1 MKKRKKMQKPIN
13 QIKSNQIQYV
23 SKSVR
28 YQLRNLGF
36 IRKYLNRS
44 AIEKITHAL
53 ISSRLDFGNG
63 LLFSSPHN
71 LLAKLQRLQNAAAR
85 VVTLSNKYSR
95 ITPVLKSLH
104 WLPVEKRVVFKII
117 LLLFHCIL
125 LLFHMAIIS
134 HGSAPQYN
142 IGLIKHYFPSR
153 QLRSQNS
160 GLLVTPRVK
169 TRWGGGEPSLM
180 LGLHYGILSLNGL
193 RIAVLLK
200 C

>member
-1 MKKRKKMQKPIN
+1 MTMSTQM
-13 QIKSNQIQYV
+13 QYV

-44 AIEKITHAL
+44 ATEKITHAL

-85 VVTLSNKYSR
+85 VVTLSNKYSH

-104 WLPVEKRVVFKII
+104 WLPVEKCVIFKII
-117 LLLFHCIL
+117 LLLFHCI
-125 LLFHMAIIS
+125 

-160 GLLVTPRVK
+160 GLLVTPMVYLFIFYLFHFQAR
-169 TRWGGGEPSLM
+169 
-180 LGLHYGILSLNGL
+180 
-193 RIAVLLK
+193 
-200 C
+200 

>member
-1 MKKRKKMQKPIN
+1 MLFDVNMFMF
-13 QIKSNQIQYV
+13 IQGPMEQ
-23 SKSVR
+23 R

-44 AIEKITHAL
+44 ATEKITHAL

-63 LLFSSPHN
+63 LLFSLPHN

-85 VVTLSNKYSR
+85 VVTLSNKYSH

-104 WLPVEKRVVFKII
+104 CLPVEKRVVFKII
-117 LLLFHCIL
+117 LLLFHCIHGSTFLLDSYVLKTLAYL
-125 LLFHMAIIS
+125 LLLGLKQS
-134 HGSAPQYN
+134 GGS
-142 IGLIKHYFPSR
+142 
-153 QLRSQNS
+153 
-160 GLLVTPRVK
+160 
-169 TRWGGGEPSLM
+169 EPSLM

-193 RIAVLLK
+193 RLAVLLK